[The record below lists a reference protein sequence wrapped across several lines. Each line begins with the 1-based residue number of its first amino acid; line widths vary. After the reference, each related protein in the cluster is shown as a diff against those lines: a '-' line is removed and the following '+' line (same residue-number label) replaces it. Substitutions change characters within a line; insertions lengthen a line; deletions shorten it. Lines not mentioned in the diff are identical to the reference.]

1 MSIADAILHQRE
13 RIAAAAGRAGR
24 TAFDVRLVAVSK
36 FHDIAA
42 IEAAVDAGQVDFGES
57 YVQEWQPK
65 AAALGPRARWHF
77 IGHLQSNKARPL
89 AGAVALIHGVD
100 RASVLR
106 ALAGVRTEPQDLLIQ
121 VNISGEASKSGCTP
135 AEAAELV
142 ALATTLPGLRP
153 VGLMTMAPANGDL
166 ADARA
171 TFRGLRVLRDT
182 LRATLADRDPALA
195 ARFLELSMGMSDDL
209 EVAVE
214 EGATLV
220 RVGTAIFGA
229 RA

>member
-1 MSIADAILHQRE
+1 VSIADAILHQRQ
-13 RIAAAAGRAGR
+13 RIAAAASRAGR
-24 TAFDVRLVAVSK
+24 SASDVRLVAVSK
-36 FHDIAA
+36 FHDLGA
-42 IEAAVDAGQVDFGES
+42 IEEAVAAGQVDFGES

-65 AAALGPRARWHF
+65 AAALGARARWHF
-77 IGHLQSNKARPL
+77 IGHLQSNKAKPL

-100 RASVLR
+100 RESVVR
-106 ALAGVRTEPQDLLIQ
+106 ALAGVRLVPQDLLIQ
-121 VNISGEASKSGCTP
+121 VNISGEVSKSGCTP
-135 AEAAELV
+135 TEAAELV

-166 ADARA
+166 DDARA
-171 TFRGLRVLRDT
+171 TFRGLRALRDS
-182 LRATLADRDPALA
+182 LRATLAERDPALA
-195 ARFLELSMGMSDDL
+195 ASFTELSMGMSDDL